1 MAMAA
6 IFELKSNDDNEY
18 FFHFLNGK
26 GELILMSGE
35 YPDKEQAE
43 QAIKDVRVGSL
54 MSEQIAAGKVP
65 DGDTFFVIKN
75 AAGDILVKSILY
87 GDQMVFDN
95 ALHTV
100 KDNACVAEINDLT

>member
-1 MAMAA
+1 MAMPA
-6 IFELKSNDDNEY
+6 IFELKSNDENQY
-18 FFHFLNGK
+18 YFHFLDGK
-26 GELILMSGE
+26 GELLLMSGD
-35 YPDKEQAE
+35 YPNKEQAE

-65 DGDTFFVIKN
+65 DGDSFFVIKN
-75 AAGDILVKSILY
+75 TTGDILVKSILFASR
-87 GDQMVFDN
+87 MVLDN